1 MLHASVVQI
10 PRHCIELMV
19 IITMTMTMAEE
30 KYQNIITT
38 STCGKTLFKAFE
50 ERTIRELRQDR
61 PKLKL
66 SQEED
71 MILWK

>member
-1 MLHASVVQI
+1 
-10 PRHCIELMV
+10 
-19 IITMTMTMAEE
+19 
-30 KYQNIITT
+30 
-38 STCGKTLFKAFE
+38 LFKAFE

-71 MILWK
+71 MILWKKVFGKSRY